1 MPLLH
6 IYPKHGSRNSHT
18 TFTAALCTIAKLWK
32 HKCPSDEQI
41 YKMGSSHAIPYYSP
55 SPPLPG
61 ERRLPSLCHA
71 PQSPSCLRRGAS
83 SVSRT
88 PVAELPPH
96 QTGTARQ
103 RAGGG
108 HARGRRTGHDPCRR
122 RRPGASFSATC
133 FTPTNT
139 DEVRGSWEHGSKPT
153 WSAEPQGSLWD
164 SRLATQFR
172 PRGLRSAQPRSP
184 ERADVRA
191 CGGGGGLTWRPRRRL
206 NRKTLL
212 GSRRPQGQPHTAH
225 ARTSRPGG
233 G

>member
-1 MPLLH
+1 M
-6 IYPKHGSRNSHT
+6 
-18 TFTAALCTIAKLWK
+18 
-32 HKCPSDEQI
+32 
-41 YKMGSSHAIPYYSP
+41 
-55 SPPLPG
+55 
-61 ERRLPSLCHA
+61 
-71 PQSPSCLRRGAS
+71 
-83 SVSRT
+83 SRT

-108 HARGRRTGHDPCRR
+108 HARSRRTGHDPCRR

-172 PRGLRSAQPRSP
+172 PRGLRPAQPRSP

-191 CGGGGGLTWRPRRRL
+191 CGGGGRAHLAPPPPLKPQDPPGVTTPPRAAPHGARAHQSAWRGLGPRCKRQS
-206 NRKTLL
+206 TPLL
-212 GSRRPQGQPHTAH
+212 KREL
-225 ARTSRPGG
+225 PGG
-233 G
+233 R